1 MPARLGRYAV
11 RRRIGA
17 GAFATVWLAY
27 DEQLDSPVAVKVLA
41 DNWTEDQ
48 AVRQRFLEEG
58 RFLRKVESPYV
69 VTVYDAGELDD
80 GRPYL
85 VMSYADQGTLA
96 DRLEIDGI
104 APAQALEVVRQV
116 GAGLHTL
123 HERGVLH
130 RDLKPANVL
139 FRAVDPSTG
148 SAARGRLHAMV
159 ADLGLGKSME
169 VSSRLTMIAGTPSF
183 VSPEQAQGEPLD
195 RRSDLYS
202 LGALTYLLLSGRAA
216 FSHASLAA
224 AASPGP
230 PPPLSTPQ
238 RPLSDEACAVVA
250 RALAVDREARW
261 PDVAS
266 YVTALADALEP
277 DLEDADA
284 GAWLPLDPQLTH
296 AGAGPSLP
304 VDATAQPEPPARRG
318 RARRWLLGGVAAALL
333 LAASGIAGYR
343 AAQRTDAEVTVTD
356 DQATLS
362 VTVPGGWERVVAT
375 DGWRPPGV
383 EATFPA
389 LSVATARGWAD
400 RESTAQGVFLGVLPG
415 DELPERLPQ
424 HPECGQAGGRV
435 TDSGRLGSSATV
447 VHSDCPAGYVVE
459 RVVQVTDDQL
469 LWVQVRSV
477 DRGHANRVLDGVDVH
492 GM

>member
-1 MPARLGRYAV
+1 MPMPARLGRYAV

-69 VTVYDAGELDD
+69 VAVYDAGELDD

-96 DRLEIDGI
+96 DRLGIDGL
-104 APAQALEVVRQV
+104 APAQALDVVRQV
-116 GAGLHTL
+116 GAGLQTL

-139 FRAVDPSTG
+139 FRAVD
-148 SAARGRLHAMV
+148 GRLHAMV

-169 VSSRLTMIAGTPSF
+169 VSSRLTVIAGTPSF

-195 RRSDLYS
+195 PRSDLYS
-202 LGALTYLLLSGRAA
+202 LGALSYLLLSGRAA

-224 AASPGP
+224 AAAPGP
-230 PPPLSTPQ
+230 PPPLSTSE
-238 RPLSDEACAVVA
+238 RPVSEAVSAVVA

-266 YVTALADALEP
+266 YVGALADALGP
-277 DLEDADA
+277 DVEGADA
-284 GAWLPLDPQLTH
+284 AAWLPLDPQLTQA
-296 AGAGPSLP
+296 AGAPSLL
-304 VDATAQPEPPARRG
+304 AGPEPLLGPPAPSHRL
-318 RARRWLLGGVAAALL
+318 RRWLLGGVAAAAV
-333 LAASGIAGYR
+333 LAASGAAGYLV
-343 AAQRTDAEVTVTD
+343 AQRADPEVTVTD
-356 DQATLS
+356 DEAALS
-362 VTVPGGWERVVAT
+362 VTVPAAWERTVAT

-383 EATFPA
+383 DARFPA
-389 LSVATARGWAD
+389 LSVATGPDWAD
-400 RESTAQGVFLGVLPG
+400 PGSSVEGVFLGVLPG
-415 DELPERLPQ
+415 DELPVQLPQ
-424 HPECGQAGGRV
+424 HPECAEAGERV
-435 TDSGRLGSSATV
+435 TDSGGLGPSATV
-447 VHSDCPAGYVVE
+447 VHRDCPGGYVVE

-469 LWVQVRSV
+469 LWVQVRSA
-477 DRGHANRVLDGVDVH
+477 DRGAVNRVLDDVDAH